1 MVEQNTIPTI
11 RESILKAARTEFTRA
26 GYKGASLR
34 KIAQEVGIVVS
45 NIYNYYE
52 SKDDLFRAVLQP
64 LLSDIDRML
73 YRHNDEEF
81 LTLSVFTDESYQD
94 KMMEDSL
101 TIVRKHRDILHLALF
116 QSGGSSLENYRNDL
130 IRRQAQIGEEYLR
143 LMKQRFPNLRVD
155 VSPFFVH
162 VQSAWWV
169 TIMGEIAFHQD
180 LTDEEITRSLQE
192 FTLYGT
198 GGWKA
203 LLNA

>member
-11 RESILKAARTEFTRA
+11 RENILKAARTEFTRA

-73 YRHNDEEF
+73 YHHNDEEF

-101 TIVRKHRDILHLALF
+101 TIVRKHRDMLHLALF